1 MSEAEVVEK
10 EKPVPEEEKKVVPQ
24 ALVGLDAKLIKSIV
38 SAVAPLVDEATI
50 KLSPKDGFVLSAF
63 DPSKIALVQVILP
76 KDMFSKFDVEN
87 VGFYTINFKELK
99 DVLRRIRGE
108 SDVDLK
114 FNSDSIEVRST
125 ADYKKTFKLPLLAG
139 EPFEIKTPRVK
150 FTAGVRMKS
159 KVLAEIVS
167 DLRPMADFNVDIVID
182 SKAVFK
188 VNSEKGEAEAILST
202 DDPEVIGIWGNG
214 ESSYSIDYLEKISK
228 PGRLTEEVKLE
239 IATKKP
245 MKVTYILGPEAE
257 IVYYL
262 APVNVE

>member
-10 EKPVPEEEKKVVPQ
+10 ESPVPEEEKVVPQ

-38 SAVAPLVDEATI
+38 SAVAPLVDEATV

-76 KDMFSKFDVEN
+76 KEMFSKFDVESD
-87 VGFYTINFKELK
+87 GFYNVNFKELK

-108 SDVDLK
+108 TDVYLK
-114 FNSDSIEVRST
+114 FNADSMEVRST

-150 FTAGVRMKS
+150 FIAGIRVKS

-167 DLRPMADFNVDIVID
+167 DLRPMADFNADITID
-182 SKAVFK
+182 SKAVFR
-188 VNSEKGEAEAILST
+188 VQNEKGGAEVTLSA
-202 DDPEVIGIWGNG
+202 DDPEVIGIWGSG

-245 MKVTYILGPEAE
+245 MKVTYILGPGAE

-262 APVNVE
+262 APVLA